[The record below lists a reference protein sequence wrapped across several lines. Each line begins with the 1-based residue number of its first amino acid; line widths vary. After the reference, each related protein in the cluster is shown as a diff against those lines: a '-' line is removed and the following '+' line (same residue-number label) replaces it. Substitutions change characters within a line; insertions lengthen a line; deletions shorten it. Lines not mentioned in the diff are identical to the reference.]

1 MDKGETMAD
10 ILEVTTV
17 VPERGDTCKTKQH
30 ITFTVVIIHAFLIL
44 LAGLFIIPIILPF
57 LFAFKTRLE
66 FAYNPWALPKKL
78 DFSNFVWA
86 WNSVQIGRSMVNSL
100 IVCIGAILLTVPFSA
115 MAGYA
120 FSKFRT
126 RFTDMVFYFVM
137 SGFFIPVQM
146 VLIPLVRINTEL
158 KLINTLPGLILP
170 LATFGIPFWT
180 MIFRAFFNK
189 APNDLIEAAKIDGA
203 GYWRTFL
210 LIMLPLSKPVLVM
223 STLLTFFGAWS
234 DFLLGF
240 IFINNPERF
249 TVQLK
254 VQSLMATTGNNYFPQ
269 YSAALLISIAPT
281 VLLYLLFHRQI
292 MKGAMLGGALK
303 G

>member
-1 MDKGETMAD
+1 MAD
-10 ILEVTTV
+10 ILEASDDLRVEESRVRGSTGRQT
-17 VPERGDTCKTKQH
+17 ER
-30 ITFTVVIIHAFLIL
+30 ITLSVAIIHVFLIL
-44 LAGLFIIPIILPF
+44 LAGLFIVPLILPF

-86 WNSVQIGRSMVNSL
+86 WNTVKIGKSMVNSL
-100 IVCIGAILLTVPFSA
+100 VVCVGTILLTVPFSA

-126 RFTDMVFYFVM
+126 KLTDVVFYLVM

-170 LATFGIPFWT
+170 LASFGIPFWT

-189 APNDLIEAAKIDGA
+189 TPNDLIESAKIDGS
-203 GYWRTFL
+203 GHWKTFF
-210 LIMLPLSKPVLVM
+210 LIMLPLAQPVLIM

-240 IFINNPERF
+240 IFINNPDLF
-249 TVQLK
+249 TIQLK

-269 YSAALLISIAPT
+269 YSAALLISVAPT

>member
-1 MDKGETMAD
+1 MAD
-10 ILEVTTV
+10 IIETNDGFRLKGDSRQLREPLTLSAATV
-17 VPERGDTCKTKQH
+17 Q
-30 ITFTVVIIHAFLIL
+30 FFLIL
-44 LAGLFIIPIILPF
+44 LAGLFVVPLILPF

-66 FAYNPWALPKKL
+66 YARNPWALPKRL

-86 WNSVQIGRSMVNSL
+86 WNSVKIGKAMLNSL
-100 IVCIGAILLTVPFSA
+100 VVCVGTILITVPFSA

-120 FSKFRT
+120 FSKFRNKV
-126 RFTDMVFYFVM
+126 TDIVFYLVM

-146 VLIPLVRINTEL
+146 VLIPLVRINTGL

-170 LATFGIPFWT
+170 LAAFGIPFWT

-189 APNDLIEAAKIDGA
+189 TPNDLIESARIDGS
-203 GYWRTFL
+203 GHWRTFFM
-210 LIMLPLSKPVLVM
+210 IMLPLAQPVLIM

-240 IFINNPERF
+240 IFINNPDLF

-269 YSAALLISIAPT
+269 YSAALLISVAPT
-281 VLLYLLFHRQI
+281 VVLYLLFHRQI

>member
-1 MDKGETMAD
+1 MKKSEGFQNE
-10 ILEVTTV
+10 
-17 VPERGDTCKTKQH
+17 KF
-30 ITFTVVIIHAFLIL
+30 TFPAVLIHLFLL
-44 LAGLFIIPIILPF
+44 LVALLFIIPLVLPF

-66 FAYNPWALPKKL
+66 FAYHPWALPEKINL
-78 DFSNFVWA
+78 DNFVWA
-86 WNSVQIGRSMVNSL
+86 WKSVKIGKALTNSL
-100 IVCIGAILLTVPFSA
+100 IVCFGTIALTVPFSA

-126 RFTDMVFYFVM
+126 KVTDYLFYLVM

-146 VLIPLVRINTEL
+146 VLIPLVRINTTL

-170 LATFGIPFWT
+170 LAAFGIPFWT

-189 APNDLIEAAKIDGA
+189 IPDDFVEAAKIDGS
-203 GYWRTFL
+203 GNWRTFT
-210 LIMLPLSKPVLVM
+210 LIMLPLAQPVLVM

-234 DFLLGF
+234 DFLLSF
-240 IFINNPERF
+240 IFINDPNLF

-254 VQSLMATTGNNYFPQ
+254 VQSLMGTTGNNYFPQ
-269 YSAALLISIAPT
+269 YAAALLISIAPT
-281 VLLYLLFHRQI
+281 VILYMLFHKHI

>member
-1 MDKGETMAD
+1 MAD
-10 ILEVTTV
+10 ILEASDDLRVE
-17 VPERGDTCKTKQH
+17 ERRVRGSTGRQTER
-30 ITFTVVIIHAFLIL
+30 ITLSVAIIHVFLIL
-44 LAGLFIIPIILPF
+44 LAGLFIVPLILPF

-86 WNSVQIGRSMVNSL
+86 WNTVKIGKSMVNSL
-100 IVCIGAILLTVPFSA
+100 VVCVGTILLTVPFSA

-126 RFTDMVFYFVM
+126 KLTDIVFYLVM

-170 LATFGIPFWT
+170 LASFGIPFWT

-189 APNDLIEAAKIDGA
+189 TPNDLIESAKIDGS
-203 GYWRTFL
+203 GHWKTFF
-210 LIMLPLSKPVLVM
+210 LIMLPLAQPVLIM

-240 IFINNPERF
+240 IFINNPDLF
-249 TVQLK
+249 TIQLK

-269 YSAALLISIAPT
+269 YSAALLISVAPT